1 MYKTEDIK
9 KQSLDAIKKN
19 NLIFVGDIFAYTLF
33 VKKTFY
39 EHKLHESDDIKSALD
54 KNRVSMKVSMRDK
67 WYHSDNATL
76 QIGLMKLISEDNEA
90 HRLNGTKQEIKHE
103 QKDNEFTIKIVK

>member
-1 MYKTEDIK
+1 
-9 KQSLDAIKKN
+9 
-19 NLIFVGDIFAYTLF
+19 
-33 VKKTFY
+33 
-39 EHKLHESDDIKSALD
+39 
-54 KNRVSMKVSMRDK
+54 MKVSMRDK